1 MSWLAMMAAVV
12 VGQAPAAPPLTS
24 VAPPVQVAPV
34 PPTPA
39 AQPASPPPAS
49 PAPAAASSDED
60 GPPASNAQ
68 AGVGESQI
76 RASFQMAEATRGALD
91 GRWRLAGA
99 DGGALYLFQFS
110 DSGGAPDPRATTPM
124 APQVEGAWQDLR
136 RPNALNA
143 TGMFETVRRDGSRLS
158 IVLDE
163 GDPPR
168 TETITLQP
176 VGSAWSGEF
185 VDGAARTPVTMT
197 RQ

>member
-12 VGQAPAAPPLTS
+12 IGQAPAAAP
-24 VAPPVQVAPV
+24 VAPPVQATPV

-39 AQPASPPPAS
+39 AQAAPTPAS
-49 PAPAAASSDED
+49 PALPSEED

-68 AGVGESQI
+68 AGVGETQI
-76 RASFQMAEATRGALD
+76 RANYQMAEATRGALD
-91 GRWRLAGA
+91 GRWRLAQA
-99 DGGALYLFQFS
+99 DGQVIYIFQFS

-124 APQVEGAWQDLR
+124 SPQVEGAWQDLR
-136 RPNALNA
+136 LPPNALNA
-143 TGMFETVRRDGSRLS
+143 TGMFETVRRDGTRLS

-176 VGSAWSGEF
+176 TGSGWTGEF
-185 VDGAARTPVTMT
+185 ADGAARVAVTMT
-197 RQ
+197 RP